1 MHEFL
6 KIILHP
12 LYMLTE
18 IWIQIVDG
26 KTWQKYKVWYLVFV
40 PMIVVLMPYFIIS
53 TASPA

>member
-1 MHEFL
+1 
-6 KIILHP
+6 
-12 LYMLTE
+12 MLTE

-40 PMIVVLMPYFIIS
+40 LMIVVLMAYFIIS